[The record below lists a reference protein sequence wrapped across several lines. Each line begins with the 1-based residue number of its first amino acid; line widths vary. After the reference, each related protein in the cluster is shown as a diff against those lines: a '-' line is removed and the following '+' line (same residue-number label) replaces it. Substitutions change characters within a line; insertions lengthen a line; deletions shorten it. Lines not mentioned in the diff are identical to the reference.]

1 MYILTI
7 SFIEEEISHLLIA
20 PTLEKLIFALSP
32 LHLVIND
39 YIGDIGIKLEKEI
52 SDKTSIVLFGYI
64 VNDNSFETIFNSIK
78 ELILKD

>member
-7 SFIEEEISHLLIA
+7 SFIEIEITHLLIA
-20 PTLEKLIFALSP
+20 PNLEKLAFALGS
-32 LHLVIND
+32 LHLTIND
-39 YIGDIGIKLEKEI
+39 YIGDIGVKLEKEI

-64 VNDNSFETIFNSIK
+64 VNENSFETIFNSIK